1 MCKKRQRIIKK
12 NTIVPK
18 MFSKLILFPS
28 LVNKGA
34 CSLAQLLVFDI
45 IKQKNKNFW
54 TFEITT
60 AAS

>member
-1 MCKKRQRIIKK
+1 MSLETKIL
-12 NTIVPK
+12 
-18 MFSKLILFPS
+18 KLCLKYENVAKP
-28 LVNKGA
+28 VNKGA

-54 TFEITT
+54 TFETTT